1 MLKNEKQK
9 HVIHMQDNS
18 FLNTIKV
25 KNVNT
30 SAHRQEK

>member
-30 SAHRQEK
+30 SAGKVNK